1 MDLAAY
7 LSKRKIKP
15 AAFAAE
21 IGVPPSTISRI
32 MRGER
37 DPRGATI
44 RKIVDGSRGEIT
56 PGDLIAAA
64 LNGSTGADTELPRET
79 PCPDLVG
86 VTSRDAGKAA

>member
-44 RKIVDGSRGEIT
+44 RKIVDGSGGEVT
-56 PGDLIAAA
+56 AGELIAATSA
-64 LNGSTGADTELPRET
+64 ATAGA
-79 PCPDLVG
+79 
-86 VTSRDAGKAA
+86 AA